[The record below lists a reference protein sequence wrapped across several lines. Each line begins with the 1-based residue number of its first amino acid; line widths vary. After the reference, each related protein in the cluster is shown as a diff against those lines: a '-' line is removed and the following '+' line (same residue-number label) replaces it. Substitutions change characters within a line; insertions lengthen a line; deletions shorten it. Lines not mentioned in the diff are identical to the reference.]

1 MLNYVEDE
9 APRQW
14 KARWYAEHQ
23 QADGCFQ
30 AWQRQEVYTIGGPT
44 RKHYSQVG
52 IRKFHLVHGTAEDS
66 SQIEYLLVW
75 CLLLQFPKFSAF
87 TASIL
92 VLSLSL

>member
-30 AWQRQEVYTIGGPT
+30 AWQRQEAYTVGGPA
-44 RKHYSQVG
+44 RKHYSQVR
-52 IRKFHLVHGTAEDS
+52 ILRFHLVPGSAGDFPR
-66 SQIEYLLVW
+66 IEYLLVW
-75 CLLLQFPKFSAF
+75 FLLLQIPIFSAF